1 MIYEIL
7 TIFFLIIV
15 SLVIIKKYKNIL
27 AEFQKI
33 YKYNLLIIK
42 SFKLDKENNI
52 KLIYKKIFNS
62 YFKIFLKTFVLLFPF
77 ITLYFFGGDKFLNYI
92 FSIRVILVSLIVV
105 FLIYFIFT
113 SDRYDFLSIII
124 HKIFFNFDFFNIF
137 LFDLE
142 KKIYL
147 PKLKDNYTNSNVFI
161 TGLPRSGTTAFLELL
176 YSSKKFASFQYLD
189 MPFILSPNFR
199 KNFTLN
205 FNKNFS
211 KIERYHQ
218 DKIYINKNSPE
229 AFDEVFF
236 RIYDGKNYII
246 ENNLKIYSPQEDILN
261 NYKDLIHLCKISKEK
276 DRYISKNNNNIIRIE
291 KLSEYFN
298 DDIFFILFRNPLD
311 FAISSQKT
319 NKKFSSLQTES
330 NFIKNY
336 IKFLG
341 HYEFGIGSK
350 HIYSV
355 YKNKYQKNDINYW
368 INYWLDVYKP
378 YQCNN
383 LNKNI
388 NLVCYENIKFNEK
401 KLLDYLKLE
410 SFDYDFKVL
419 KKEHDSKIL
428 DELNIDKKLLKEANL
443 VYENLIK
450 YSFL

>member
-15 SLVIIKKYKNIL
+15 GLVLTKKYKNIL
-27 AEFQKI
+27 TEFQKI

-52 KLIYKKIFNS
+52 KLIYKKIFNL
-62 YFKIFLKTFVLLFPF
+62 YLKIFLKTFVLLLPF
-77 ITLYFFGGDKFLNYI
+77 IILYFFGGDKFLNYI
-92 FSIRVILVSLIVV
+92 FSIRVILISLIVV
-105 FLIYFIFT
+105 FLIQFIFA
-113 SDRYDFLSIII
+113 SERYDFLSITI

-147 PKLKDNYTNSNVFI
+147 PKFKVNYTSSNVFI

-189 MPFILSPNFR
+189 MPFILSPNIR

-205 FNKNFS
+205 FNKNFN

-246 ENNLKIYSPQEDILN
+246 ENNLKIYSPQEDTLN
-261 NYKDLIHLCKISKEK
+261 NYKDLIYLCKISKEK
-276 DRYISKNNNNIIRIE
+276 DRYISKNNNNIIRIK

-311 FAISSQKT
+311 FAISSQKA
-319 NKKFSSLQTES
+319 NKKFSILQTES
-330 NFIKNY
+330 TFIQNY
-336 IKFLG
+336 MKFLG
-341 HYEFGIGSK
+341 HNEFGIGSK
-350 HIYSV
+350 HIYSAFE
-355 YKNKYQKNDINYW
+355 NKYQKNNINYW
-368 INYWLDVYKP
+368 INYWLNVYKL
-378 YQCNN
+378 YQSNN

-388 NLVCYENIKFNEK
+388 KLVCYENIKFNEK
-401 KLLDYLKLE
+401 KLLDFLKLE
-410 SFDYDFKVL
+410 RFDYDFKVF
-419 KKEHDSKIL
+419 KKDHDYEIFE
-428 DELNIDKKLLKEANL
+428 ELNVDKKLYEEAIL

>member
-1 MIYEIL
+1 MIY
-7 TIFFLIIV
+7 
-15 SLVIIKKYKNIL
+15 
-27 AEFQKI
+27 
-33 YKYNLLIIK
+33 
-42 SFKLDKENNI
+42 
-52 KLIYKKIFNS
+52 
-62 YFKIFLKTFVLLFPF
+62 FV
-77 ITLYFFGGDKFLNYI
+77 
-92 FSIRVILVSLIVV
+92 
-105 FLIYFIFT
+105 FT
-113 SDRYDFLSIII
+113 SERYDFLSIII

-147 PKLKDNYTNSNVFI
+147 PKFKVNYTNSNVFI

-189 MPFILSPNFR
+189 MPFILSPNIR

-205 FNKNFS
+205 FNKNLN

-218 DKIYINKNSPE
+218 DKIYINKNSAE
-229 AFDEVFF
+229 AFERGFF

-261 NYKDLIHLCKISKEK
+261 NYKILIHLCKISKE

-291 KLSEYFN
+291 KLSKYFN
-298 DDIFFILFRNPLD
+298 DDIFILFRNPLD

-319 NKKFSSLQTES
+319 NKKFSTLQTES
-330 NFIKNY
+330 NFIQNY
-336 IKFLG
+336 MKFLG

-350 HIYSV
+350 HIYCV
-355 YKNKYQKNDINYW
+355 NKNKYQKNDINYW

-401 KLLDYLKLE
+401 KLLDYLKL
-410 SFDYDFKVL
+410 
-419 KKEHDSKIL
+419 
-428 DELNIDKKLLKEANL
+428 KLRL
-443 VYENLIK
+443 
-450 YSFL
+450 